1 MLKNINSITIILFL
15 VLFNISVS
23 KSETE
28 ESENIQ
34 NRINTLQNDIKTLE
48 KAVYS
53 LSNSSSV
60 SGTSSS
66 LSEEDIMTRH
76 LLKLSEIEEQF
87 KTLTNRF
94 EEINFKID
102 KLSSRISK
110 IQSDNQ
116 LRFEDL
122 EAGGVVVK
130 DKKKRKKLPGTG
142 EEQEIGRISESDV
155 EEVQEVQSTLSVDAT
170 TSVVTEKA
178 ERSEAI
184 LPKDKNVGEQYDF
197 ALSFIKVGDYDTA
210 EVALKEFVTTY
221 PEDKLAGN
229 AQYWY
234 GETFRIRQ
242 LYNDAATAYLD
253 GYQKYPQSAKAPLN
267 LLKLGITLV
276 QIGEKSQGCNMISG
290 VKTQYPEAD
299 KSILQKAQYEEKKFK
314 CSQKS

>member
-1 MLKNINSITIILFL
+1 MLKNTSSIIFILFL
-15 VLFNISVS
+15 VLFNISIS

-28 ESENIQ
+28 ESEN
-34 NRINTLQNDIKTLE
+34 LQNKIDALQSDIKTLE

-53 LSNSSSV
+53 LSNSPSV
-60 SGTSSS
+60 SGTKSS

-110 IQSDNQ
+110 IQADNQ
-116 LRFEDL
+116 LRFKDL
-122 EAGGVVVK
+122 EEGGVVVK
-130 DKKKRKKLPGTG
+130 GKKKRKKLPGTG

-155 EEVQEVQSTLSVDAT
+155 EETQEVQSTLSVDTA

-178 ERSEAI
+178 ERLESI
-184 LPKDKNVGEQYDF
+184 LPQDKNVGEQYDF

-210 EVALKEFVTTY
+210 EIALKEFVNTY

-267 LLKLGITLV
+267 LLKLGVTLV

-290 VKTQYPEAD
+290 VKTQYPKAD

>member
-1 MLKNINSITIILFL
+1 MMKNKSSIIFILFL
-15 VLFNISVS
+15 VLFNISIS

-28 ESENIQ
+28 ESEN
-34 NRINTLQNDIKTLE
+34 LQNKIDALQSDIKTLE

-60 SGTSSS
+60 SGTNSS

-76 LLKLSEIEEQF
+76 LLKLSEIEDQF

-110 IQSDNQ
+110 IQADNQ

-122 EAGGVVVK
+122 EEGGVVVK
-130 DKKKRKKLPGTG
+130 DKKKIKKLPGTG

-155 EEVQEVQSTLSVDAT
+155 EETQEVQSTLSVDTA

-178 ERSEAI
+178 ERLESI
-184 LPKDKNVGEQYDF
+184 LPQDKNVGEQYDF

-210 EVALKEFVTTY
+210 EIALKEFVNTY

-267 LLKLGITLV
+267 LLKLGVTLV

-290 VKTQYPEAD
+290 VKTQYPKAD

>member
-1 MLKNINSITIILFL
+1 MMKNKSTVIFILFL
-15 VLFNISVS
+15 VLFNISIS

-28 ESENIQ
+28 ESEN
-34 NRINTLQNDIKTLE
+34 LQNKIDALQSDIKTLE

-53 LSNSSSV
+53 LSNSPSV
-60 SGTSSS
+60 SGTNSS

-110 IQSDNQ
+110 IQADNQ

-122 EAGGVVVK
+122 EEGGVVAK
-130 DKKKRKKLPGTG
+130 DKKKIKKLPGTG

-155 EEVQEVQSTLSVDAT
+155 EETQEVQSTLSVDTA

-178 ERSEAI
+178 ERLESI
-184 LPKDKNVGEQYDF
+184 LPQDKNVGEQYDF

-210 EVALKEFVTTY
+210 EIALKEFVNTY

-267 LLKLGITLV
+267 LLKLGVTLV